1 MLSPFLGSQTQSDWW
16 RLVNKQELRWILL
29 EPIMSILLA
38 SVQLLLYLG
47 VEVGLLLG
55 TNLMMLFTC

>member
-16 RLVNKQELRWILL
+16 RLVNKQELRWKLL

-55 TNLMMLFTC
+55 TNVMLFTC